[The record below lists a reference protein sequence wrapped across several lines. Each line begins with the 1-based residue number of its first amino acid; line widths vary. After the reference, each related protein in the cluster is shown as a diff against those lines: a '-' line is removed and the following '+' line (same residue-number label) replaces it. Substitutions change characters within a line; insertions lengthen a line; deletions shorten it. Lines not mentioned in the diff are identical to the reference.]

1 MVEIISGDPMDPLVV
16 ITPAQVFDPSQMYDF
31 NPYGYKFLAEGDSWF
46 SIGTLNFAKQSNLLY
61 EMEFSSTNAAVNC
74 GSPGESLSR
83 LVERTRDHNF
93 MALLSGVRAW
103 KWDGLLISG
112 GGNDLIFG
120 LSTRHLGTPANQRL
134 LLTQGE
140 WGNANLGTDRY
151 ISEAGWAAFATY
163 IRANLDDLVK
173 LRDSRINKGVPIF
186 MHTYAYMTP
195 RFAPAVRGTNA
206 WIAPSMQNYG
216 IPSGDWTATCHNL
229 QGRLADLLLSCAG
242 DQVRYPNLHVFDTT
256 TVPLLPASPSSTGES
271 GDWMNETHLT
281 WRGYEKLALP
291 WARGIE
297 AVLKRSSPN

>member
-1 MVEIISGDPMDPLVV
+1 MNPLVV
-16 ITPAQVFDPSQMYDF
+16 ITPAQVLPPSDLYDF

-61 EMEFSSTNAAVNC
+61 EMEFSATNAAVNC

-83 LVERTRDHNF
+83 LVERTRDPNF
-93 MALLSGVRAW
+93 MALLAGPLAW

-120 LSTRHLGTPANQRL
+120 LSTHHVGVPPENRL
-134 LLTQGE
+134 LLTQPE
-140 WGNANLGTDRY
+140 WGDAGLGADRY
-151 ISEAGWAAFATY
+151 ISEAGWAQFATY
-163 IRANLDDLVK
+163 IRANLDDLIS
-173 LRDSRINKGVPIF
+173 LRDSGLNKGTPIF

-195 RFAPAVRGTNA
+195 RFAPAVAGTNA
-206 WIAPSMQNYG
+206 WIAPAMQSYG
-216 IPSGDWTATCHNL
+216 IPPSDWAATSRNL
-229 QGRLADLLLSCAG
+229 QNRLADLLLSCAG

-281 WRGYEKLALP
+281 RRGYEKLALP

-297 AVLKRSSPN
+297 AVLQR